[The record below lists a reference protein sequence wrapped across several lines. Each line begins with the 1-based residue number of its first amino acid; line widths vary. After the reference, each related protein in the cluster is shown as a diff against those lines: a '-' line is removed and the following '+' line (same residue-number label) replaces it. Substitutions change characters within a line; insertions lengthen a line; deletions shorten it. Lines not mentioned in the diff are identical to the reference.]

1 MTQQDTFIDS
11 AASVQKVLLEEH
23 QMEKKQS
30 LIRSV
35 MRDDLDM
42 RFRKVLPVSI
52 HANSKKN
59 LVLRQRFA
67 QEYIELLQ
75 KNKIILNVDETWLG
89 SIWRGI

>member
-11 AASVQKVLLEEH
+11 AAAVQKVLLEEH

-52 HANSKKN
+52 HANSWKN
-59 LVLRQRFA
+59 LVLRQQFA
-67 QEYIELLQ
+67 LKYIELLF
-75 KNKIILNVDETWLG
+75 
-89 SIWRGI
+89 